1 MRAPPLGSKSGE
13 RSIRLFTQLPPDL
26 HVSRLT
32 VRWGR
37 WGMEAGIGA
46 VNLQR
51 GGPFDDDSKL
61 AELKR
66 QVNLVKDHPAIL
78 G

>member
-1 MRAPPLGSKSGE
+1 MRAPLLGSRSGE
-13 RSIRLFTQLPPDL
+13 RSIRAVPPSF
-26 HVSRLT
+26 HMARLT
-32 VRWGR
+32 IRGCR

>member
-1 MRAPPLGSKSGE
+1 MRAPLLGSRSGE
-13 RSIRLFTQLPPDL
+13 RPCSATQLPSDL

>member
-1 MRAPPLGSKSGE
+1 
-13 RSIRLFTQLPPDL
+13 
-26 HVSRLT
+26 
-32 VRWGR
+32 
-37 WGMEAGIGA
+37 MEAGIGA
-46 VNLQR
+46 VNLQG